1 MAYSS
6 IADLPSQ
13 VRMSF
18 SKDDQEFWK
27 DAYNSRN
34 PQNEEE
40 AKEARRFAWDR
51 CRERPS
57 SFSFSAY
64 ASVDDWD
71 IQNERIDIDSLMKT
85 MDRYIESGSPL
96 SWNHSNYQ
104 IGSCWGYERIKK
116 DGRDG
121 VKIYGNLYGGD
132 NGIYDEVR
140 KRFMNGARGFSVA
153 GESGR
158 SRYECDE
165 NSCGR
170 VLMPKEI
177 LEIALTPKPANPHA
191 MTIDFHEPSDRFAK
205 SADSSTI
212 RFTEIEVHRD
222 ESTCPI
228 LSLRKSL
235 RDSGID
241 AHARTDGVFIP
252 MSSSDFAK
260 SVGSM
265 RKAGLCVEWT
275 DGGALVKDKDVVLE
289 QLFKEGFE
297 KGCVD
302 AEGVLDDSDYEFF
315 SKACGMGLL
324 ERRNGEYR
332 LVDPTIF
339 CKGSLYDGIPKPDTI
354 DGTYEVPEAP
364 GWENSNMVF
373 LTLDE
378 LSYEQIKWLK
388 EKERMKNQ
396 AQVQTTTST
405 TDEENV
411 PDKPP
416 QHNYVDVAKEAKL
429 GLRSGDFNPYEPTV
443 EEILQS
449 QNANDPAEDH
459 EDDIP
464 GVDKKKGQ

>member
-116 DGRDG
+116 DGKDG

-241 AHARTDGVFIP
+241 AHARMDGVFIP

-275 DGGALVKDKDVVLE
+275 DGGALVKDRDVVLE

-302 AEGVLDDSDYEFF
+302 AEGILDDSDYEFF

-324 ERRNGEYR
+324 ERKDGKYR
-332 LVDPTIF
+332 LADP
-339 CKGSLYDGIPKPDTI
+339 SLSFKKASRYTGI
-354 DGTYEVPEAP
+354 DGVV
-364 GWENSNMVF
+364 MVTF
-373 LTLDE
+373 YNDAHELVTKPLDS
-378 LSYEQIKWLK
+378 LSPK
-388 EKERMKNQ
+388 EKNMYAQQANEDALEVNGPFEDVQISEREPGLLKRN
-396 AQVQTTTST
+396 
-405 TDEENV
+405 DE
-411 PDKPP
+411 D
-416 QHNYVDVAKEAKL
+416 
-429 GLRSGDFNPYEPTV
+429 
-443 EEILQS
+443 
-449 QNANDPAEDH
+449 
-459 EDDIP
+459 
-464 GVDKKKGQ
+464 KGQ